1 MNPKETDI
9 KHNRNVTDGEP
20 LSDADD
26 DENTLDDDLDD
37 EEDLDDEDA
46 GEE

>member
-1 MNPKETDI
+1 MNPQETDI

-20 LSDADD
+20 LSDA
-26 DENTLDDDLDD
+26 EDDDLDD
-37 EEDLDDEDA
+37 ELDEEDDDLGDEDA